1 MKIAFF
7 EVNESEKL
15 ALKKSFRNAAIES
28 KEIQNANISK
38 LKNSEII
45 SVFVNS
51 RLTKE
56 ILAKFPKL
64 KLIAA
69 RSTGFDHIDM
79 DYCRKKKIAVCN
91 VPSYGANT
99 VAEHAFALLLTL
111 SRKMEGSIKS
121 TRAGKFDT
129 AGFTGFDLKGK
140 TFGVVGTGKIGVHSI
155 QIAKGFG
162 MKVIAFDL
170 MQNKSLEKEFG
181 FKYVGF
187 SSLLSNSDV
196 VSIHLPLLKTTFHLF
211 DKKALGKMKKGAI
224 LINTSR
230 GSLIDTDALVG
241 ALKKGKISGAGLDV
255 LEEELIMKDESSIL
269 EMNLTSR
276 QLKTALEDHALL
288 EMDNVVITPHNAFNT
303 NEALER
309 IMNQTISNI
318 QAYLN
323 GKMIN
328 EVE

>member
-111 SRKMEGSIKS
+111 SRKMEGSIKKLFLP
-121 TRAGKFDT
+121 TR
-129 AGFTGFDLKGK
+129 
-140 TFGVVGTGKIGVHSI
+140 
-155 QIAKGFG
+155 
-162 MKVIAFDL
+162 
-170 MQNKSLEKEFG
+170 
-181 FKYVGF
+181 
-187 SSLLSNSDV
+187 
-196 VSIHLPLLKTTFHLF
+196 LP
-211 DKKALGKMKKGAI
+211 
-224 LINTSR
+224 
-230 GSLIDTDALVG
+230 
-241 ALKKGKISGAGLDV
+241 
-255 LEEELIMKDESSIL
+255 
-269 EMNLTSR
+269 
-276 QLKTALEDHALL
+276 
-288 EMDNVVITPHNAFNT
+288 P
-303 NEALER
+303 
-309 IMNQTISNI
+309 
-318 QAYLN
+318 
-323 GKMIN
+323 
-328 EVE
+328 